1 MSFYNKWFGRTGVTR
16 ERTSRERAFFLILVL
31 CVSTGCGSFWASV
44 REGER
49 SRSEK
54 QANTYFKGGRCQR
67 ALDQLDRSE
76 AAQDLGSY
84 ASDATY
90 QRAVCLEKLGHKE
103 AARANYLMILD
114 FYPESRVKPLAMK
127 QLAEPEF
134 RDGFSKDQA
143 GLSPLPMP
151 SQVEMPGSRYSE
163 AAERSGLVGDTV
175 LVFTLEA
182 DQSVSGIRV
191 LKMGHPLLA
200 SWAIE
205 SVSQATLRE
214 KAAPLPLPMQIITRV
229 VFSSHWHG
237 DGQEVSQEPK

>member
-1 MSFYNKWFGRTGVTR
+1 MKK
-16 ERTSRERAFFLILVL
+16 EQISRECVFLLVLVL

-49 SRSEK
+49 NRSEK
-54 QANTYFKGGRCQR
+54 QANSYFKAGRCER
-67 ALDQLDRSE
+67 ALEQLDRSE

-84 ASDATY
+84 GADATY

-103 AARANYLMILD
+103 AARANYLMVVD
-114 FYPESRVKPLAMK
+114 FYPESRVKSLALGK
-127 QLAEPEF
+127 LGRSKVRGE
-134 RDGFSKDQA
+134 FSKDQA
-143 GLSPLPMP
+143 GLSPAPLP
-151 SQVEMPGSRYSE
+151 SQVEVPNSRYSE

-191 LKMGHPLLA
+191 VEMGHPLLA

-205 SVSQATLRE
+205 SVSQVTLRE
-214 KAAPLPLPMQIITRV
+214 SAAPLSLPMQTVTRII
-229 VFSSHWHG
+229 FSSHWHG
-237 DGQEVSQEPK
+237 DGEEASKEPK